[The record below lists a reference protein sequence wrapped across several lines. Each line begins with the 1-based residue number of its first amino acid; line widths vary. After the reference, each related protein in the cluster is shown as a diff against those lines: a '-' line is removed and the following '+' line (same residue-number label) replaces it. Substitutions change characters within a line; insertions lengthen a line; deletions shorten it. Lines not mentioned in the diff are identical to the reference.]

1 MIITDPK
8 PVHLGLGEL
17 AVTRDTKKVLICI
30 GLGSCIALCIYDPV
44 EKISGMAHLLLP
56 CDKYAWDTGHAPAK
70 YVTSGVPLL
79 IGLMLQKGSLKEN
92 LIIKIAG
99 GAKVL
104 TVPGD
109 NSFLDIGLKNIVEVH
124 STLNR
129 QGLKICQK
137 EVGGNSGRT
146 VWFFTDTGKIIV
158 HIVNGKSI
166 EI

>member
-1 MIITDPK
+1 MIITDRN
-8 PVHLGLGEL
+8 PVHIGLGEL

-44 EKISGMAHLLLP
+44 EKLSGMAHLLLP
-56 CDKYAWDTGHAPAK
+56 CDRYDWDTDHAPAK
-70 YVTSGVPLL
+70 YITSGAPLL
-79 IGLMLQKGSLKEN
+79 ISRMLQKGSLKEN
-92 LIIKIAG
+92 LIIKVAG

-109 NSFLDIGLKNIVEVH
+109 NSFLDIGLKNIAEIK
-124 STLNR
+124 STLDR

-137 EVGGNSGRT
+137 EGGGNVGRT
-146 VWFFTDTGKIIV
+146 VWFFTDTGRIIV

-166 EI
+166 EM